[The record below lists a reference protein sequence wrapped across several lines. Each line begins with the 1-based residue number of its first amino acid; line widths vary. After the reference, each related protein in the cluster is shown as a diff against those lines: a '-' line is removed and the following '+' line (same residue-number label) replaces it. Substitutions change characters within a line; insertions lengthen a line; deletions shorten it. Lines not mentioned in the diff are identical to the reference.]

1 MSRAKLRRYFRHGLF
16 PQLIVFEAVGRLGGV
31 TRAAEELHLAQPTV
45 SLQLKKLADTLEVQL
60 FEQRGRRLYLTQ
72 AGERLKASCTGMFEL
87 FQDLEKDLE
96 NFRKPVPET
105 VRLAAETGARHVAA
119 QLLADFCARYPGVQ
133 VSLHVATR
141 EQLLAR
147 FTAGED
153 DVYLFELEVDGLP
166 AERRW
171 SVAHAK
177 GRPLAQSAALFVRE
191 ALGGGAYGAKGREG
205 AATRRNTGAPDTD
218 LLDSC

>member
-16 PQLIVFEAVGRLGGV
+16 SQLIVFEAVARLGGV

-45 SLQLKKLADTLEVQL
+45 SMQLKKLADTLEVQL
-60 FEQRGRRLYLTQ
+60 FEQRGRRLYLTA
-72 AGERLKASCTGMFEL
+72 AGKRLKASCSGVFEV
-87 FQDLEKDLE
+87 FQDLDKDLE
-96 NFRKPVPET
+96 NFRKSVPET

-119 QLLADFCARYPGVQ
+119 QLLADFCGRYPGVQ
-133 VSLHVATR
+133 VSLHVAGR
-141 EQLLAR
+141 DELLGR

-177 GRPLAQSAALFVRE
+177 GRPLAHSAALFVRE
-191 ALGGGAYGAKGREG
+191 ALGGGAYNSPEKDEEG
-205 AATRRNTGAPDTD
+205 TWSSRGNTTQR
-218 LLDSC
+218 ST

>member
-16 PQLIVFEAVGRLGGV
+16 PQLIVFEAVARLGGV

-45 SLQLKKLADTLEVQL
+45 SMQLKKLADTLEVQL
-60 FEQRGRRLYLTQ
+60 FEQRGRRLYLTA
-72 AGERLKASCTGMFEL
+72 AGERLKESCNELFEL
-87 FQDLEKDLE
+87 FHRMEHDLASLRESI
-96 NFRKPVPET
+96 PET
-105 VRLAAETGARHVAA
+105 LRLAAETGARHVAA

-133 VSLHVATR
+133 ASLHVATR

-177 GRPLAQSAALFVRE
+177 GRPLARSAALFVRE
-191 ALGGGAYGAKGREG
+191 ALGGGAYNSPEKAQEG
-205 AATRRNTGAPDTD
+205 TWSSRGSTTRRST
-218 LLDSC
+218 